1 MFNLEDYEP
10 VEKRLGYKSNST
22 SFWEDN
28 PDGQI
33 HTELLEHS
41 ANRFIVKAYIYR
53 TEADLR
59 PWTTGLAEE
68 TIQGRGVNATSALEN
83 CETSAIG
90 RALANAGYATKGKRA
105 SREEMAKVGK
115 AQEVKASIDEVK
127 AKMAQTSGEY
137 IPVVKEEDPW
147 TIKPAT
153 MPPTMGEAVA
163 TVKEIIGGQTEKDI
177 PKCAHGEMFWKTGTT
192 KAGKP
197 WGHFKCPRAATG
209 EISNRCESP
218 NDVIWYEINKETGAW
233 QRQKARV

>member
-1 MFNLEDYEP
+1 MSFMFNLEDYET
-10 VEKRLGYKSNST
+10 VEERLIK
-22 SFWEDN
+22 FWKDH

-33 HTELLEHS
+33 HTKLLDQS
-41 ANRFIVKAYIYR
+41 AGRFIVEASIFR
-53 TEADLR
+53 TEADNR

-115 AQEVKASIDEVK
+115 AQEVKASIEEVK
-127 AKMAQTSGEY
+127 VKMAQTSGEY
-137 IPVVKEEDPW
+137 IPVVKEDDPW

-177 PKCAHGEMFWKTGTT
+177 PRCPHGDMIWKTGQSG
-192 KAGKP
+192 AGKQ
-197 WGHFKCPRAATG
+197 WGHFKCRNAVTG
-209 EISNRCESP
+209 ELTRCPKGE
-218 NDVIWYEINKETGAW
+218 DVIWYEINKEGAW